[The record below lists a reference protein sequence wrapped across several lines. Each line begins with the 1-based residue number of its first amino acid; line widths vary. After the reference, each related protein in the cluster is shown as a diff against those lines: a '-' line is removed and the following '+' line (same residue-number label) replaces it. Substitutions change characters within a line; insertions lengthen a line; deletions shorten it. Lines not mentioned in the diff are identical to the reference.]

1 MRKRVAEILMTI
13 AKILPFVVMLALV
26 ALYLPNK
33 DAVSVDSILR
43 YTPDNLW
50 LAALA
55 VLAAYAVK
63 SLSVFFPLL
72 VLYAAA
78 GLLFPLPAAL
88 LVNLSGLLVCVTVP
102 YGIGRFAGK
111 DLVDSLQ
118 KKYKKIARINEI
130 KRGSEL
136 FFAFFLRIIAVLP
149 GDVVSMVL
157 GASGHD
163 LLEVRR
169 GIPVR
174 AAAGHGGDHRRRL
187 LPVRSHLPGVH
198 RHGGAGGASVG
209 GIFRPLADGQP
220 EKRGFPSG
228 NPILSNN
235 APFWLENVR
244 IHAAIVCP
252 PFDFVRINA
261 RICGKNRA
269 VRVVRGA

>member
-55 VLAAYAVK
+55 LLAAYAVK

-130 KRGSEL
+130 KRGSEF
-136 FFAFFLRIIAVLP
+136 FFAFFLRIIEFLP

-157 GASGHD
+157 GASGMTYWKFAVGS
-163 LLEVRR
+163 LL
-169 GIPVR
+169 G
-174 AAAGHGGDHRRRL
+174 L
-187 LPVRSHLPGVH
+187 LPVMVATTV
-198 RHGGAGGASVG
+198 AGSSLSDPTSPVFIVTAVLVVLLSVG
-209 GIFRPLADGQP
+209 
-220 EKRGFPSG
+220 S
-228 NPILSNN
+228 
-235 APFWLENVR
+235 
-244 IHAAIVCP
+244 
-252 PFDFVRINA
+252 FVLW
-261 RICGKNRA
+261 
-269 VRVVRGA
+269 RVVSRKNAGSRPETRS

>member
-88 LVNLSGLLVCVTVP
+88 LVNLSGLLVCVTIP
-102 YGIGRFAGK
+102 YG
-111 DLVDSLQ
+111 
-118 KKYKKIARINEI
+118 IARINEI
-130 KRGSEL
+130 KRGSEF
-136 FFAFFLRIIAVLP
+136 FFAFFLRIIEFLP

-157 GASGHD
+157 GASGMTYWKFAVGS
-163 LLEVRR
+163 LL
-169 GIPVR
+169 G
-174 AAAGHGGDHRRRL
+174 L
-187 LPVRSHLPGVH
+187 LPVMVATTV
-198 RHGGAGGASVG
+198 AGSSLSDPTSPVFIVTAVLVVLLSVG
-209 GIFRPLADGQP
+209 
-220 EKRGFPSG
+220 S
-228 NPILSNN
+228 
-235 APFWLENVR
+235 
-244 IHAAIVCP
+244 
-252 PFDFVRINA
+252 FVLW
-261 RICGKNRA
+261 
-269 VRVVRGA
+269 RVVSRKNAGSRPETRS

>member
-50 LAALA
+50 
-55 VLAAYAVK
+55 
-63 SLSVFFPLL
+63 
-72 VLYAAA
+72 A
-78 GLLFPLPAAL
+78 GRPGGAGGLRRQIPVRLFPPAGAVRGGGAAVPPARCPFGQSVRPAGVCHRPL
-88 LVNLSGLLVCVTVP
+88 RHRPLCGQGSGGQP
-102 YGIGRFAGK
+102 AE
-111 DLVDSLQ
+111 
-118 KKYKKIARINEI
+118 KYKKIARINEI

-157 GASGHD
+157 GASGMTYWKFAVGS
-163 LLEVRR
+163 LL
-169 GIPVR
+169 GLLPVMV
-174 AAAGHGGDHRRRL
+174 ATTVARL

-220 EKRGFPSG
+220 EKRGFRPETD
-228 NPILSNN
+228 P
-235 APFWLENVR
+235 EQ
-244 IHAAIVCP
+244 
-252 PFDFVRINA
+252 
-261 RICGKNRA
+261 
-269 VRVVRGA
+269 

>member
-136 FFAFFLRIIAVLP
+136 FFAVLP

-157 GASGHD
+157 GASGMTYWKFAVGS
-163 LLEVRR
+163 LL
-169 GIPVR
+169 G
-174 AAAGHGGDHRRRL
+174 L
-187 LPVRSHLPGVH
+187 LPVMVATTV
-198 RHGGAGGASVG
+198 AGSSLSDPTSPVFIVTAVLVVLLSVG
-209 GIFRPLADGQP
+209 SFVLWRMVSRKNAGSRP
-220 EKRGFPSG
+220 ETRS
-228 NPILSNN
+228 
-235 APFWLENVR
+235 
-244 IHAAIVCP
+244 
-252 PFDFVRINA
+252 
-261 RICGKNRA
+261 
-269 VRVVRGA
+269 

>member
-1 MRKRVAEILMTI
+1 MTI

-43 YTPDNLW
+43 YTPDNLV
-50 LAALA
+50 AGRPGGAGR
-55 VLAAYAVK
+55 AYAVK

-174 AAAGHGGDHRRRL
+174 AAAGHGGRPPSPAPPCPIPPPRCSSSRRCWWCFCRWDL
-187 LPVRSHLPGVH
+187 SSSGGWSAGKTRVPVRKP
-198 RHGGAGGASVG
+198 
-209 GIFRPLADGQP
+209 DP
-220 EKRGFPSG
+220 EQ
-228 NPILSNN
+228 
-235 APFWLENVR
+235 
-244 IHAAIVCP
+244 
-252 PFDFVRINA
+252 
-261 RICGKNRA
+261 
-269 VRVVRGA
+269 

>member
-118 KKYKKIARINEI
+118 KK
-130 KRGSEL
+130 
-136 FFAFFLRIIAVLP
+136 
-149 GDVVSMVL
+149 
-157 GASGHD
+157 
-163 LLEVRR
+163 
-169 GIPVR
+169 
-174 AAAGHGGDHRRRL
+174 
-187 LPVRSHLPGVH
+187 
-198 RHGGAGGASVG
+198 
-209 GIFRPLADGQP
+209 
-220 EKRGFPSG
+220 
-228 NPILSNN
+228 
-235 APFWLENVR
+235 
-244 IHAAIVCP
+244 
-252 PFDFVRINA
+252 
-261 RICGKNRA
+261 
-269 VRVVRGA
+269 

>member
-55 VLAAYAVK
+55 VLA
-63 SLSVFFPLL
+63 
-72 VLYAAA
+72 LYAAA

-88 LVNLSGLLVCVTVP
+88 LVNLSGLLVCVTIP

-157 GASGHD
+157 GASGMTYWKFAVGS
-163 LLEVRR
+163 LL
-169 GIPVR
+169 G
-174 AAAGHGGDHRRRL
+174 L
-187 LPVRSHLPGVH
+187 LPVMVATTVAGSSLSDPTSPVFIVTAVLVVLLSVESFVLWRMVSRKNAGSRPETRS
-198 RHGGAGGASVG
+198 
-209 GIFRPLADGQP
+209 
-220 EKRGFPSG
+220 
-228 NPILSNN
+228 
-235 APFWLENVR
+235 
-244 IHAAIVCP
+244 
-252 PFDFVRINA
+252 
-261 RICGKNRA
+261 
-269 VRVVRGA
+269 

>member
-72 VLYAAA
+72 V
-78 GLLFPLPAAL
+78 
-88 LVNLSGLLVCVTVP
+88 CVTVP

-157 GASGHD
+157 GASGMTYWKFAVGS
-163 LLEVRR
+163 LL
-169 GIPVR
+169 G
-174 AAAGHGGDHRRRL
+174 L
-187 LPVRSHLPGVH
+187 LPVMVATTV
-198 RHGGAGGASVG
+198 AGSSLSDPTSPVFIVTAVLVVLLSVG
-209 GIFRPLADGQP
+209 SFVLWRMVSRKNAGSRP
-220 EKRGFPSG
+220 ETRS
-228 NPILSNN
+228 
-235 APFWLENVR
+235 
-244 IHAAIVCP
+244 
-252 PFDFVRINA
+252 
-261 RICGKNRA
+261 
-269 VRVVRGA
+269 

>member
-88 LVNLSGLLVCVTVP
+88 LVNLSGLLVWWTACRKNIKKSPASTRLSGAASFSSP
-102 YGIGRFAGK
+102 FFCA
-111 DLVDSLQ
+111 SL
-118 KKYKKIARINEI
+118 
-130 KRGSEL
+130 S
-136 FFAFFLRIIAVLP
+136 FCP
-149 GDVVSMVL
+149 GM
-157 GASGHD
+157 
-163 LLEVRR
+163 
-169 GIPVR
+169 
-174 AAAGHGGDHRRRL
+174 
-187 LPVRSHLPGVH
+187 
-198 RHGGAGGASVG
+198 
-209 GIFRPLADGQP
+209 
-220 EKRGFPSG
+220 
-228 NPILSNN
+228 
-235 APFWLENVR
+235 W
-244 IHAAIVCP
+244 
-252 PFDFVRINA
+252 
-261 RICGKNRA
+261 
-269 VRVVRGA
+269 